1 MMLRLTGFGIRNGL
15 QGWVLLAGG
24 ATLSLLLLSG
34 CGGSGAPQA
43 SKPGK
48 AERTTTTAAQPS
60 AAASVAATG
69 ERAREGDGKAL
80 AELFEK
86 LRVKEGEAVKPLSTT
101 EAVEWVEVAESL
113 RAAYGRSGAQ
123 GRATILQVVG
133 GILGRFAV
141 EGTPAGWAKVLSPSY
156 DMMTAGLAD
165 VEVLVRKVA
174 LDQVAELWGWSPG
187 CTMTPAEED
196 NLARCKQRYHE
207 LSVERLGDKEA
218 VVRMA
223 AVACLGMLPI
233 DEKAA
238 PAIAGLKD
246 PEFSVRF
253 QTLTSFAGRPVLM
266 TEESI
271 LPLLH
276 DPVPDLQGLAQ
287 RVLEA
292 RGLSPDLIGL
302 GRMVSHERA
311 EMRASAIT
319 LLEGHEDIDPVVWL
333 LRLSEDPDAGVR
345 LKAVKAFEGKMT
357 PEVTQRLREIVAADD
372 SAEVRAAAEKLCL
385 LTRRRRFPPLP
396 GSPSLNAK
404 AN

>member
-1 MMLRLTGFGIRNGL
+1 MMLRLKGFGIRNGL
-15 QGWVLLAGG
+15 QGWVVAGG

-34 CGGSGAPQA
+34 CGRSGAPQA
-43 SKPGK
+43 SKPVT
-48 AERTTTTAAQPS
+48 AERPAPEASLAAMGQ
-60 AAASVAATG
+60 
-69 ERAREGDGKAL
+69 RAREGDGKAL

-133 GILGRFAV
+133 GILVRFAV
-141 EGTPAGWAKVLSPSY
+141 EGTPAGWAKVLPPTH

-165 VEVLVRKVA
+165 AEVLVRKVA

-187 CTMTPAEED
+187 CTMTPAEEES
-196 NLARCKQRYHE
+196 LAKCKQRFHE
-207 LSVERLGDKEA
+207 LTVERLGDKEA

-233 DEKAA
+233 DDKAA

-276 DPVPDLQGLAQ
+276 DPVPDLQGLVQ

-292 RGLSPDLIGL
+292 RGLSADLIGL
-302 GRMVSHERA
+302 GRMVTHERA

-345 LKAVKAFEGKMT
+345 LKAVKAFEGKIT

-372 SAEVRAAAEKLCL
+372 SAEVRAAAEKLAPTDTTAAL
-385 LTRRRRFPPLP
+385 PPLP